1 MLGFGVGSGWL
12 KLPLLLC
19 LGVSVAADAA
29 GEVGFTD
36 GERKS
41 IWCHEQQLQRI
52 CFDDNLKDILLQK

>member
-19 LGVSVAADAA
+19 VGVSVAADAA
-29 GEVGFTD
+29 GEAGFTD

-41 IWCHEQQLQRI
+41 IWCQEQQLQRI
-52 CFDDNLKDILLQK
+52 SVDDNLKDIILQR